1 MAWLCALRGNP
12 TIALAATD
20 KVIGNL
26 LGSFSA
32 WDSNPIPPSLFVIDE
47 DMRTWTLNSRLSFES
62 HSIATGRVANLSG
75 HPFFAAALR
84 AFSIWNDRLCS
95 AARAHLVGLP
105 DKLVS
110 PVALGPEERGAVVSV
125 ASPRLLGR
133 LAHRC
138 SH

>member
-1 MAWLCALRGNP
+1 MSGWFTSSSWSENTWLTPNASPAARADSALRGNP
-12 TIALAATD
+12 TIALPATD

-32 WDSNPIPPSLFVIDE
+32 WDSNPIPSSLFVIDE
-47 DMRTWTLNSRLSFES
+47 DMRTRTLTSRLSFES

-110 PVALGPEERGAVVSV
+110 P
-125 ASPRLLGR
+125 
-133 LAHRC
+133 
-138 SH
+138 